1 MLFTCNSV
9 FACTW
14 SEKKWIFARN
24 HTIYNLSCIRCI
36 INFVDPLTYIMLS
49 VDGKLISI
57 SLKLSSSRL
66 PRFKYIPV
74 QVMRTNI
81 NDVKISKHHIIVL
94 RTSYTYVLYY
104 NNIVLIVL
112 LYTEYY
118 HKNND
123 STWTRRYSFFHTCIV
138 IRSQY
143 V

>member
-1 MLFTCNSV
+1 
-9 FACTW
+9 
-14 SEKKWIFARN
+14 
-24 HTIYNLSCIRCI
+24 
-36 INFVDPLTYIMLS
+36 MLS
-49 VDGKLISI
+49 VDGKLIST

-81 NDVKISKHHIIVL
+81 NDVKISKQHIIVL

-104 NNIVLIVL
+104 NNIVLMVL

-123 STWTRRYSFFHTCIV
+123 STWTRRYPFFILVLSLEVNTCTKNASKLFFYV
-138 IRSQY
+138 ICKKKKKMLTMKQNNFTIGIDY
-143 V
+143 